1 MEPSSTGAVTAIP
14 VPRGTYRLPDVDDT
28 VPAPAPGGKGYR
40 VIKRAFDIVF
50 SLVMTVV
57 GIIPVAIICL
67 VIRLESPGSPLF
79 AQERVGLNGKIIHIL
94 KLRTMVKGAH
104 EHPELY
110 LNHEQLD
117 QWEREQKVDGDPRIT
132 RVGSFLRRT
141 SLDEVPQ
148 FLNVLKGDLSVI
160 GPRPVT
166 MHETYE
172 YGGARNL
179 ILSVKP
185 GITGWWQVTER
196 NNATWESGQRQALE
210 VFYARHA
217 SLAMDARIFVRTFKA
232 MGKGN

>member
-1 MEPSSTGAVTAIP
+1 M
-14 VPRGTYRLPDVDDT
+14 
-28 VPAPAPGGKGYR
+28 PAPAPGGAGYR
-40 VIKRAFDIVF
+40 AVKRVFDIVF
-50 SLVMTVV
+50 SLIMIAI
-57 GIIPVAIICL
+57 GIIPTAVICL
-67 VIRLESPGSPLF
+67 IIRLESPGSPLF
-79 AQERVGLNGKIIHIL
+79 AQERVGLNGKIIHIF
-94 KLRTMVKGAH
+94 KLRTMVKDAH
-104 EHPELY
+104 EHPEHY
-110 LNHEQLD
+110 LNHDQLD
-117 QWEREQKVDGDPRIT
+117 QWEREQKVDSDPRIT
-132 RVGSFLRRT
+132 RVGSFLRHT

-166 MHETYE
+166 MQETYE
-172 YGGARNL
+172 YGEARDL

-196 NNATWESGQRQALE
+196 NNATWGSGQRQALE